1 MVDMLPTLSKIF
13 KDKSVL
19 ITGHTGFIGSW
30 LTLWLSQ
37 LGAKVTGYSLDQITN
52 PSIFEILKLQQDISH
67 ITGNINDKQHIQDTL
82 KDSKA
87 EFIFHLAAQ
96 PLVLKSYKDPIETL
110 ETNIMGTANLL
121 ESLRNSTVK
130 NCIIFTSDKCYHNI
144 ESEYAYNENDAMG
157 GYDPYSASKG
167 ATELITTSFRNSF
180 FNSNSSP
187 GIATVRSGNVIGGG
201 DWADDR
207 IIPDCIRSLV
217 LEKPIELRNPNA
229 IRPFQHV
236 LEPVSGL
243 LCLAMK
249 MNNEPK
255 KFSESWNLG
264 PDPSKKITVKD
275 LVSLV
280 IKEWKTGKWIDTSN
294 KTDQKHEASTLVLDS
309 SKAKKRLGWNPV
321 YSISEA
327 IKKTISW
334 YAANEKKTDM
344 RSFTINQINEYI
356 LNGKRLKCSWTE

>member
-67 ITGNINDKQHIQDTL
+67 ITGNISDKQHIQDTL

-130 NCIIFTSDKCYHNI
+130 NCIIY
-144 ESEYAYNENDAMG
+144 
-157 GYDPYSASKG
+157 
-167 ATELITTSFRNSF
+167 FRD
-180 FNSNSSP
+180 
-187 GIATVRSGNVIGGG
+187 G
-201 DWADDR
+201 
-207 IIPDCIRSLV
+207 
-217 LEKPIELRNPNA
+217 
-229 IRPFQHV
+229 
-236 LEPVSGL
+236 
-243 LCLAMK
+243 M
-249 MNNEPK
+249 
-255 KFSESWNLG
+255 
-264 PDPSKKITVKD
+264 
-275 LVSLV
+275 
-280 IKEWKTGKWIDTSN
+280 
-294 KTDQKHEASTLVLDS
+294 
-309 SKAKKRLGWNPV
+309 
-321 YSISEA
+321 
-327 IKKTISW
+327 
-334 YAANEKKTDM
+334 
-344 RSFTINQINEYI
+344 
-356 LNGKRLKCSWTE
+356 